1 MNLEIMSLTH
11 FLLLTVLDF
20 VGVYFNMRMLAY
32 CFKDKTKYK
41 FLQKCRGLSIFQSAC
56 QFVIVITGAVDS
68 WRIFNDRSYNPGQPY
83 NVVKLFSISFTF
95 VQACNLT
102 AILCIDSEHPLVT
115 FRHQD
120 RCSKLKIAAAV
131 TLGLIGSSMIWW
143 FSCFPHY
150 YISVT
155 VFITV
160 RFIFI
165 ALFIILLLAA
175 GFKYLKDDFEDTTS
189 KVFIDCEVLWNI
201 CKENKRPT
209 LFIATLLLC
218 LVMVLSG
225 FLLDREK
232 HALMVTNFEII
243 YDFIM
248 RFVVGIILPVTFSD
262 LIEKSSFD
270 DEEAVETMIV

>member
-1 MNLEIMSLTH
+1 
-11 FLLLTVLDF
+11 
-20 VGVYFNMRMLAY
+20 MRMLAY

-68 WRIFNDRSYNPGQPY
+68 WRIFNDRSYNPGQPC

-143 FSCFPHY
+143 FSCFICLRDEVFLTELMNSMSICTLSKEVNLAFLIREYPY
-150 YISVT
+150 LISKLT
-155 VFITV
+155 EAF
-160 RFIFI
+160 R
-165 ALFIILLLAA
+165 
-175 GFKYLKDDFEDTTS
+175 LKISADLSLE
-189 KVFIDCEVLWNI
+189 
-201 CKENKRPT
+201 
-209 LFIATLLLC
+209 TLLNAFVSLDK
-218 LVMVLSG
+218 LFSGRGRLLS
-225 FLLDREK
+225 FFR
-232 HALMVTNFEII
+232 I
-243 YDFIM
+243 
-248 RFVVGIILPVTFSD
+248 
-262 LIEKSSFD
+262 
-270 DEEAVETMIV
+270 

>member
-1 MNLEIMSLTH
+1 M
-11 FLLLTVLDF
+11 
-20 VGVYFNMRMLAY
+20 
-32 CFKDKTKYK
+32 
-41 FLQKCRGLSIFQSAC
+41 
-56 QFVIVITGAVDS
+56 
-68 WRIFNDRSYNPGQPY
+68 
-83 NVVKLFSISFTF
+83 
-95 VQACNLT
+95 
-102 AILCIDSEHPLVT
+102 
-115 FRHQD
+115 
-120 RCSKLKIAAAV
+120 

-165 ALFIILLLAA
+165 ASFIILLLAA

-232 HALMVTNFEII
+232 HALMVTNSEII

-262 LIEKSSFD
+262 LIEQSSFD